1 MNLLENGKNSLN
13 FKIGMLAPSKAG
25 KTTLL
30 AATMSEMKDFL
41 AEHPLGFSY
50 NASNMQTRNSIQRVI
65 SEYRAI
71 NMAGG
76 IFQTPE
82 MRGTQAAYDYGFTLT
97 IPMEGNGGDASVGFV
112 FKDYPGSLIGLP
124 EFESEVGRFMRE
136 CTSLLIPVPSDI
148 LMDWKQNAGKR
159 TSEAGRHILAAENML
174 QTDEICN
181 KIRAWAKYHASQ
193 GEKSLLMFVPV
204 RCEKYFNDNGGR
216 HDESDD
222 LFEALQEMYIDR
234 LNLHGKELEYVQID
248 GHAVDTYGT
257 VELSSIELKSNPN
270 YGEEL
275 ASVFIKRPG
284 TGNGIK
290 PKGALDVL
298 ITLMSFEYYKSAEKT
313 FEEINGISEDQIRNM
328 TKEQGGAFMQRMSQA
343 KKAWEAVLQLMSIA
357 EPDMLRHRRSN
368 AIDL

>member
-1 MNLLENGKNSLN
+1 
-13 FKIGMLAPSKAG
+13 
-25 KTTLL
+25 
-30 AATMSEMKDFL
+30 
-41 AEHPLGFSY
+41 
-50 NASNMQTRNSIQRVI
+50 
-65 SEYRAI
+65 
-71 NMAGG
+71 
-76 IFQTPE
+76 
-82 MRGTQAAYDYGFTLT
+82 
-97 IPMEGNGGDASVGFV
+97 
-112 FKDYPGSLIGLP
+112 
-124 EFESEVGRFMRE
+124 
-136 CTSLLIPVPSDI
+136 
-148 LMDWKQNAGKR
+148 
-159 TSEAGRHILAAENML
+159 
-174 QTDEICN
+174 
-181 KIRAWAKYHASQ
+181 
-193 GEKSLLMFVPV
+193 
-204 RCEKYFNDNGGR
+204 
-216 HDESDD
+216 
-222 LFEALQEMYIDR
+222 MYIDR

-328 TKEQGGAFMQRMSQA
+328 TKEQGGTFMQRMNQA
-343 KKAWEAVLQLMSIA
+343 KKAWEAVLQLMNIA